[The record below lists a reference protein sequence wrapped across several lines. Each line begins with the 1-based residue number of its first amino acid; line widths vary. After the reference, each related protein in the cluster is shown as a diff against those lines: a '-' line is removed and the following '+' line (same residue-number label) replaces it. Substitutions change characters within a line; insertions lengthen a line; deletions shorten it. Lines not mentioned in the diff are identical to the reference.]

1 MRHGPPFHE
10 KLASAAGNV
19 HAGGRR
25 EPFPFRPR
33 FPLWSPEAIVS
44 QPVGKELRSVVN
56 ALFLFALFLLAY
68 SALVPGHARG
78 SARGPRFLRMQVEDL
93 RNDRHRVS
101 FSVPYAFVSGA
112 LRFASLGKVRRE
124 MDLHFDHSVDAS
136 EIRTIVQELKDK
148 PDGTDVVRTHEDAE
162 FHVKKDGDQVT
173 LEVRKH
179 DRPEET
185 VTLRLPWRI
194 VDAVSTADRDLD
206 VDALVA
212 QLRNAER
219 GDLMEIS
226 APDAHVRIWID

>member
-1 MRHGPPFHE
+1 M
-10 KLASAAGNV
+10 K
-19 HAGGRR
+19 
-25 EPFPFRPR
+25 
-33 FPLWSPEAIVS
+33 
-44 QPVGKELRSVVN
+44 QPVENELRSVVN
-56 ALFLFALFLLAY
+56 ALFLFALFLLVY
-68 SALVPGHARG
+68 SAIVPGHARG
-78 SARGPRFLRMQVEDL
+78 SIRGPRFLRMKVENL
-93 RNDRHRVS
+93 RAAGGPSNVS
-101 FSVPYAFVSGA
+101 ISVPYAFVSGA

-148 PDGTDVVRTHEDAE
+148 PDGTDVVRTHDDAE
-162 FHVKKDGDQVT
+162 IHVKKDGDQVT
-173 LEVRKH
+173 LEVRKN

-206 VDALVA
+206 VDALLA

-219 GDLMEIS
+219 GDLVEIN

>member
-1 MRHGPPFHE
+1 
-10 KLASAAGNV
+10 
-19 HAGGRR
+19 
-25 EPFPFRPR
+25 
-33 FPLWSPEAIVS
+33 VS
-44 QPVGKELRSVVN
+44 QPVRKELRSVVN
-56 ALFLFALFLLAY
+56 AMFLFALFLLAY
-68 SALVPGHARG
+68 SALVPGHSRR
-78 SARGPRFLRMQVEDL
+78 SVRGPRFLRMQVEDL

-148 PDGTDVVRTHEDAE
+148 PDGTDVVRAHDDAE
-162 FHVKKDGDQVT
+162 IHVRKDGDQVT

-219 GDLMEIS
+219 GDLVEIS
-226 APDAHVRIWID
+226 APDAHVRISID

>member
-1 MRHGPPFHE
+1 M
-10 KLASAAGNV
+10 K
-19 HAGGRR
+19 
-25 EPFPFRPR
+25 
-33 FPLWSPEAIVS
+33 
-44 QPVGKELRSVVN
+44 QPVGNELRSVVN
-56 ALFLFALFLLAY
+56 ALFLFALFLLVY
-68 SALVPGHARG
+68 SAIVPGHARG
-78 SARGPRFLRMQVEDL
+78 SIRGPRFLRMKVENL
-93 RNDRHRVS
+93 RAAGGPSNVS
-101 FSVPYAFVSGA
+101 ISVPYAFVSGA

-148 PDGTDVVRTHEDAE
+148 PDGTDVVRTHDDAE
-162 FHVKKDGDQVT
+162 IHVKKDGDQVT
-173 LEVRKH
+173 LEVRKN

-206 VDALVA
+206 VDALLA

-219 GDLMEIS
+219 GDLVEIN

>member
-1 MRHGPPFHE
+1 V
-10 KLASAAGNV
+10 K
-19 HAGGRR
+19 
-25 EPFPFRPR
+25 
-33 FPLWSPEAIVS
+33 
-44 QPVGKELRSVVN
+44 QPVGSELRSVVN
-56 ALFLFALFLLAY
+56 ALFLFALFLLVY
-68 SALVPGHARG
+68 SAIVPGHARG
-78 SARGPRFLRMQVEDL
+78 SIRGPRFLRMKVENL
-93 RNDRHRVS
+93 RAAGGPSNVS
-101 FSVPYAFVSGA
+101 ISVPYAFVSGA

-148 PDGTDVVRTHEDAE
+148 PDGTDVVRTHDDAE
-162 FHVKKDGDQVT
+162 IHVKKDGDQVT
-173 LEVRKH
+173 LEVRKN

-206 VDALVA
+206 VDALLA

-219 GDLMEIS
+219 GDLVEIN

>member
-1 MRHGPPFHE
+1 V
-10 KLASAAGNV
+10 K
-19 HAGGRR
+19 
-25 EPFPFRPR
+25 
-33 FPLWSPEAIVS
+33 
-44 QPVGKELRSVVN
+44 QPVGNELRSVVN
-56 ALFLFALFLLAY
+56 ALFLFALFLLVY
-68 SALVPGHARG
+68 SAIVPGHARG
-78 SARGPRFLRMQVEDL
+78 SIRGPRFLRMKVENL
-93 RNDRHRVS
+93 RAAGGPSNVS
-101 FSVPYAFVSGA
+101 ISVPYAFVSGA

-148 PDGTDVVRTHEDAE
+148 PDGTDVVRTHDDAE
-162 FHVKKDGDQVT
+162 IHVKKDGDQVT
-173 LEVRKH
+173 LEVRKN

-206 VDALVA
+206 VDALLA

-219 GDLMEIS
+219 GDLVEIN

>member
-1 MRHGPPFHE
+1 M
-10 KLASAAGNV
+10 
-19 HAGGRR
+19 
-25 EPFPFRPR
+25 
-33 FPLWSPEAIVS
+33 S
-44 QPVGKELRSVVN
+44 QPVGRELRSVVN
-56 ALFLFALFLLAY
+56 ALFLFALFLLVY
-68 SALVPGHARG
+68 SALVPGHSRR
-78 SARGPRFLRMQVEDL
+78 SVRGPRFLRMQVEDL

-124 MDLHFDHSVDAS
+124 MDLHFDQSVDAS
-136 EIRTIVQELKDK
+136 DIRTIVQELKDK
-148 PDGTDVVRTHEDAE
+148 PDGTDVVRTHDDAE
-162 FHVKKDGDQVT
+162 IHVRKDGDQVT
-173 LEVRKH
+173 LEVRKP

-206 VDALVA
+206 VEALVA

-219 GDLMEIS
+219 GDLVEIS

>member
-1 MRHGPPFHE
+1 V
-10 KLASAAGNV
+10 K
-19 HAGGRR
+19 
-25 EPFPFRPR
+25 
-33 FPLWSPEAIVS
+33 
-44 QPVGKELRSVVN
+44 QPVGNELRSVVN
-56 ALFLFALFLLAY
+56 ALFLFALFLLVY
-68 SALVPGHARG
+68 SAIVPGHARG
-78 SARGPRFLRMQVEDL
+78 SIRGPRFLRMKVENL
-93 RNDRHRVS
+93 RAAGGPSNVS
-101 FSVPYAFVSGA
+101 ISVPYAFVSGA

-148 PDGTDVVRTHEDAE
+148 PDGTDVVRTHDDAE
-162 FHVKKDGDQVT
+162 IHVKKNGDQVT
-173 LEVRKH
+173 LEVRKN

-206 VDALVA
+206 VDALLA

-219 GDLMEIS
+219 GDLVEIN

>member
-1 MRHGPPFHE
+1 M
-10 KLASAAGNV
+10 
-19 HAGGRR
+19 
-25 EPFPFRPR
+25 
-33 FPLWSPEAIVS
+33 
-44 QPVGKELRSVVN
+44 
-56 ALFLFALFLLAY
+56 FLFALFLLAY
-68 SALVPGHARG
+68 SALVPGHSRR
-78 SARGPRFLRMQVEDL
+78 SVRGPRFLRMQVEDT
-93 RNDRHRVS
+93 RQAGHPVKVS
-101 FSVPYAFVSGA
+101 LSVPYAFVSGA

-148 PDGTDVVRTHEDAE
+148 PDGTDVVRAHDDAE
-162 FHVKKDGDQVT
+162 IHVRKDGDQVT

-219 GDLMEIS
+219 GDLVEIS
-226 APDAHVRIWID
+226 APDAHVRISID